1 MQQAVTRSISIAARP
16 QVVMDLVGDPL
27 ELPRWAPVFARRIQP
42 DGGNW
47 IVASAAGELRIN
59 VRVSRE
65 HGTVD
70 FLAAGTPAGV
80 DVGAFSRVMTNGDG
94 AEYMFTRFFA
104 GDADEH
110 VIAEQMAV
118 VEEELRTV
126 KAVCESEGRLG

>member
-16 QVVMDLVGDPL
+16 QVVMDLVADPL
-27 ELPRWAPVFARRIQP
+27 KLPQWAPVFARRIRP
-42 DGGNW
+42 DGGDW
-47 IVASAAGELRIN
+47 IVESAGGELRIN
-59 VRVSRE
+59 VRVSRG

-70 FLAAGTPAGV
+70 FLARAPPGV

-104 GDADEH
+104 GGADEH

-126 KAVCESEGRLG
+126 KALCEDEGRRD

>member
-16 QVVMDLVGDPL
+16 QVVMDLGADPL
-27 ELPRWAPVFARRIQP
+27 KLPQWAPVFARRIRP
-42 DGGNW
+42 DGGDW
-47 IVASAAGELRIN
+47 IVESAGGELRIN
-59 VRVSRE
+59 VRVSRG

-70 FLAAGTPAGV
+70 FLAPGTPAGV

-104 GDADEH
+104 GGADEH

-126 KAVCESEGRLG
+126 KARCEDEGRRD